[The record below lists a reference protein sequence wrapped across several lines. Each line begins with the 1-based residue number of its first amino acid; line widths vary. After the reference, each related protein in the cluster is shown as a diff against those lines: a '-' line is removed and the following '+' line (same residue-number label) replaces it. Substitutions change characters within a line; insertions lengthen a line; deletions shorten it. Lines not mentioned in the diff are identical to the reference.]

1 MRKIILTLAA
11 LAAVGIA
18 LPVTT
23 QSANAET
30 VVIKQNRGHHYGWRN
45 RDRDRVV
52 VREHRN
58 RDRVVVREGRRHRG
72 GDRVIVREGRRD
84 QGTTVGVS
92 VR

>member
-18 LPVTT
+18 LPVATN
-23 QSANAET
+23 SASAET

-45 RDRDRVV
+45 HQRDRVV
-52 VREHRN
+52 IVKKKRYHR
-58 RDRVVVREGRRHRG
+58 DHVVVREGRRHHG
-72 GDRVIVREGRRD
+72 A
-84 QGTTVGVS
+84 TVGVS

>member
-18 LPVTT
+18 LPVATT
-23 QSANAET
+23 QSASAET

-45 RDRDRVV
+45 HHRDRVV
-52 VREHRN
+52 VVKQRHRN
-58 RDRVVVREGRRHRG
+58 HVVVREGRRHHG
-72 GDRVIVREGRRD
+72 A
-84 QGTTVGVS
+84 TVGVS